1 MNLKSLFKRN
11 LSVIRTFPKSTK
23 VHFAYLSN
31 TKKFI
36 FANGERESNFL
47 CKLSGKAV
55 KIIWTVVDMVWPVTR
70 FFSCNDSFLKKKK
83 KKKKRRF
90 QLPRNFYAKRSATH
104 DKCCESLG
112 QWVCPHVLL
121 LDLLNN
127 IQQKMKKKKGALL
140 NNNIA

>member
-1 MNLKSLFKRN
+1 MNLKSLFKLN

-70 FFSCNDSFLKKKK
+70 FFSCNGSLKKKK
-83 KKKKRRF
+83 KKNGGSNFQETFMANEAQLITNVVNPWGSEYVRMFYCWIFSITFSKKR
-90 QLPRNFYAKRSATH
+90 
-104 DKCCESLG
+104 
-112 QWVCPHVLL
+112 
-121 LDLLNN
+121 
-127 IQQKMKKKKGALL
+127 KKKGKKKGSSQ
-140 NNNIA
+140 